1 MRYLFLILTFGFSA
15 QLEVEGNLSVNG
27 TVNANGNPVT
37 NVGVPTS
44 LNDAINGNVLQ
55 DALRD
60 DGNYEYK
67 MYMTVIT
74 ITSQLG
80 DASPRWKELQP
91 GINPNVA
98 GWNTQFHD
106 ELFICLNDGW
116 IISQIINYPPHG
128 YMHSYAMYVL
138 KRPI

>member
-1 MRYLFLILTFGFSA
+1 M
-15 QLEVEGNLSVNG
+15 
-27 TVNANGNPVT
+27 NANGNPVT

-80 DASPRWKELQP
+80 DATPRWKELQP

-116 IISQIINYPPHG
+116 IIVEEYTEEKVCTWKSFPATEDCDIEKDKGCKITVPCLLYTSPSPRD
-128 YMHSYAMYVL
+128 S
-138 KRPI
+138 